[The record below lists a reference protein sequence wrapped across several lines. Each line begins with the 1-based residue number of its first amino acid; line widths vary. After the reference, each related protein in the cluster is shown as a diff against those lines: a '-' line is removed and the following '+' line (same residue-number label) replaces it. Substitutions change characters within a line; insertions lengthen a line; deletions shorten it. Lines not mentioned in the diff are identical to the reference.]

1 VQTQGSLQESDL
13 ASLLQTMQSERAT
26 GTLTLEDGSDSCS
39 MFFLFGHLFHAVSPS
54 GDGEDVVIRAL
65 GWHDGNFH
73 FDPRAKLPAEETIKS
88 SPAELI
94 AAAEDAGEPAAVA
107 ATAGAASSSSAPS
120 LRAIEGQSGTA
131 SAAAEASIWSPAAS
145 VPEAG
150 SEATTAW
157 TVPAAATD
165 TGESSGADAWTPG
178 GRTAGTAPAYA
189 PAEYSPTYV
198 PAEPAPVATV
208 SAPPSRWGTAEG
220 SAKKPAATAGA
231 AGGSVDAQ
239 PVGSLPIPSG
249 HVQYEG
255 LKSAFVDFPR
265 LLRTLRTDRHTGF
278 IRLFS
283 GSSTG
288 VLLFREGEL
297 VEAEAGDDGAAHGED
312 AFTMFRH
319 GMDTGDGLI
328 DVVELDSDTVS
339 SVARLL
345 TGPALFAGLLARFIN
360 FPALLEYLAEE
371 RVDGSVIVVGG
382 SETGVILLK
391 QGSVLA
397 AYTAGSRTPQT
408 STDAVAA
415 LASERP
421 ARIEVRGDDSSRTGI
436 DAEAVLSRPS

>member
-26 GTLTLEDGSDSCS
+26 GTLTLEHGSDSCS

-54 GDGEDVVIRAL
+54 GDGEEVVIRAL

-94 AAAEDAGEPAAVA
+94 AAAEDAGEPATVTA
-107 ATAGAASSSSAPS
+107 AAGSVSAPS
-120 LRAIEGQSGTA
+120 LRAVEGQSGTTT
-131 SAAAEASIWSPAAS
+131 AAAEPSIWSPAAS
-145 VPEAG
+145 VPDAG
-150 SEATTAW
+150 GEVATPW
-157 TVPAAATD
+157 TVPPAAD
-165 TGESSGADAWTPG
+165 SGDSSGGDAWTPG
-178 GRTAGTAPAYA
+178 GRTTETAPVYT

-198 PAEPAPVATV
+198 PAEPAPVAPVAT
-208 SAPPSRWGTAEG
+208 APSRGEATED
-220 SAKKPAATAGA
+220 SANQPAT
-231 AGGSVDAQ
+231 AGGSVETQ

-278 IRLFS
+278 IRLFG

-288 VLLFREGEL
+288 VLLFRDGEL
-297 VEAEAGDDGAAHGED
+297 VEAEAGDDGAAHGEE
-312 AFTMFRH
+312 AFTLFRR

-345 TGPALFAGLLARFIN
+345 TGPALFTGLLARFVN

-382 SETGVILLK
+382 TETGVILLK

-408 STDAVAA
+408 STEAVAA

-421 ARIEVRGDDSSRTGI
+421 ARIEVRGDDSGRAGI

>member
-1 VQTQGSLQESDL
+1 MQTQGSLKESDL

-26 GTLTLEDGSDSCS
+26 GTLTLEDGTDSCS
-39 MFFLFGHLFHAVSPS
+39 MFFLFGHLFHAVSPE

-65 GWHDGNFH
+65 TWRAGNFH

-94 AAAEDAGEPAAVA
+94 AAAEEGGEPAGVA
-107 ATAGAASSSSAPS
+107 AVSSSGAPS
-120 LRAIEGQSGTA
+120 LRAVEGQAASA
-131 SAAAEASIWSPAAS
+131 SAAPAADSSIWSPVAAAS
-145 VPEAG
+145 EPDTEGQSPWNAPSSVDGGE
-150 SEATTAW
+150 
-157 TVPAAATD
+157 PA
-165 TGESSGADAWTPG
+165 GADSWTPG
-178 GRTAGTAPAYA
+178 GRNEASPAYA
-189 PAEYSPTYV
+189 PAEFSPSYA
-198 PAEPAPVATV
+198 PAEPAPVSPVASSSNNSATE
-208 SAPPSRWGTAEG
+208 AHRTTPTGP
-220 SAKKPAATAGA
+220 
-231 AGGSVDAQ
+231 AGGAGEPA

-249 HVQYEG
+249 TVQYEG

-265 LLRTLRTDRHTGF
+265 LLRTLRSDHHTGF

-288 VLLFREGEL
+288 VLLFRDGEL
-297 VEAEAGDDGAAHGED
+297 VDAEAGDDGAAHGEE
-312 AFTMFRH
+312 AFTVFRR

-328 DVVELDSDTVS
+328 DVVELDSDTVT

-345 TGPALFAGLLARFIN
+345 TGPPLFTGLLARFVN

-371 RVDGSVIVVGG
+371 RLDGSVIVVGG
-382 SETGVILLK
+382 TETGVILLK

-397 AYTAGSRTPQT
+397 AYTAGSRTPLT

-415 LASERP
+415 LATERP
-421 ARIEVRGDDSSRTGI
+421 ARIEVRGDDSSRGGI

>member
-1 VQTQGSLQESDL
+1 MQTQGSLQETDL

-39 MFFLFGHLFHAVSPS
+39 MFFLFGHLFHAVSAA

-65 GWHDGNFH
+65 GWHEGNFH

-94 AAAEDAGEPAAVA
+94 AAAEGSAEPAAVG
-107 ATAGAASSSSAPS
+107 AGAASAEVPP
-120 LRAIEGQSGTA
+120 LRAIEGQSGGTTT
-131 SAAAEASIWSPAAS
+131 AAAEPSIWTPAAS
-145 VPEAG
+145 LPEPGGDAP
-150 SEATTAW
+150 SPW
-157 TVPAAATD
+157 TVPTAD
-165 TGESSGADAWTPG
+165 TSEPSGADAWTPG
-178 GRTAGTAPAYA
+178 SRTVETAPAYT

-198 PAEPAPVATV
+198 PAEPAPVTPVATPGSRTSAAGESASKGSSAAG
-208 SAPPSRWGTAEG
+208 SAP
-220 SAKKPAATAGA
+220 AGRPL
-231 AGGSVDAQ
+231 DTQ

-265 LLRTLRTDRHTGF
+265 LLRTLRTDHHTGF

-283 GSSTG
+283 GAATG
-288 VLLFREGEL
+288 VLLFRDGEL
-297 VEAEAGDDGAAHGED
+297 VEAEAGDDGAAHGEE
-312 AFTMFRH
+312 AFTIFRR

-328 DVVELDSDTVS
+328 DVVELDSDTVT

-345 TGPALFAGLLARFIN
+345 TGPPLFTGLLARFVN

-371 RVDGSVIVVGG
+371 RLDGSVIVVGG
-382 SETGVILLK
+382 TETGVILLK

-397 AYTAGSRTPQT
+397 AFTAGSRTPQT
-408 STDAVAA
+408 STDSVAA

-421 ARIEVRGDDSSRTGI
+421 ARIEVRGDDSSRAGI

>member
-1 VQTQGSLQESDL
+1 LQTQGSLHETDL

-39 MFFLFGHLFHAVSPS
+39 MFFLFGHLFHAVSPG
-54 GDGEDVVIRAL
+54 GDGEAVVIRAL
-65 GWHDGNFH
+65 GWHEGNFH

-88 SPAELI
+88 SPSELI
-94 AAAEDAGEPAAVA
+94 AAAEGAAEPAAVA
-107 ATAGAASSSSAPS
+107 AGAVSAESTPS
-120 LRAIEGQSGTA
+120 LRAIDGQSGSTTT
-131 SAAAEASIWSPAAS
+131 AAADPSIWSPAAS
-145 VPEAG
+145 VAEPGGDAP
-150 SEATTAW
+150 SPW
-157 TVPAAATD
+157 TVSTADSNESRAT
-165 TGESSGADAWTPG
+165 DAWTPG
-178 GRTAGTAPAYA
+178 SRTVETAPVYT

-198 PAEPAPVATV
+198 PAEPAPVASVAT
-208 SAPPSRWGTAEG
+208 PPSGA
-220 SAKKPAATAGA
+220 SA
-231 AGGSVDAQ
+231 AGTPGSQDSSPARRSPTGGALETQ

-265 LLRTLRTDRHTGF
+265 LLRTLRTDHHTGF

-288 VLLFREGEL
+288 VLLFRDGEL
-297 VEAEAGDDGAAHGED
+297 VEAEAGDDGTAHGEE
-312 AFTMFRH
+312 AFSIFRR

-328 DVVELDSDTVS
+328 DVVELDSDTVT

-345 TGPALFAGLLARFIN
+345 TGPPLFTGLLGRFVN

-371 RVDGSVIVVGG
+371 RLDGSIIIVGG
-382 SETGVILLK
+382 TETGVILLK
-391 QGSVLA
+391 AGSVLA

-421 ARIEVRGDDSSRTGI
+421 ARIEVRGDDSGRAGI